1 MPQPDQ
7 QGSADA
13 PAAPPAAPYL
23 EYLVQRRED
32 GWSIVYGG
40 EEFGP
45 YSSSREAMLFAVDV
59 AHKLGDRGKETRV
72 RLMDSTGQPCSSWTY
87 GVDPYP
93 PRL

>member
-1 MPQPDQ
+1 MPRLHDR
-7 QGSADA
+7 D
-13 PAAPPAAPYL
+13 PARVHVVPPAEPYL
-23 EYLVQRRED
+23 EYLVQRFED
-32 GWSIVYGG
+32 AWFIVYNGD
-40 EEFGP
+40 EFGP

-59 AHKLGDRGKETRV
+59 AHKLGERGRDTRV